1 VVPEG
6 NKAAYQRGYLDG
18 MAKPCVDCADKGNQM
33 KTTLEMAREAGIDA
47 EKDTLCRYEGWLQP
61 LKAFETLVRADERT
75 RTWTQEHWTEYERS
89 IAAVEREACAKVCD
103 DLSPPCGYNLTEIS
117 FWDVTSL
124 ECAAAIRARGETK

>member
-1 VVPEG
+1 
-6 NKAAYQRGYLDG
+6 
-18 MAKPCVDCADKGNQM
+18 M
-33 KTTLEMAREAGIDA
+33 TTCNECETVAHCLKHGCIPKMRRTINMAREAGFTDG
-47 EKDTLCRYEGWLQP
+47 EL
-61 LKAFETLVRADERT
+61 AFMGDNLRRFEVLVRADERT

-124 ECAAAIRARGETK
+124 ECAAAIRARGQA